1 MLWENLTVEDLQVP
15 GFLAAAGS
23 AGLKKGGVKDLG
35 IIFSTV
41 PATVAGVFTRNRVK
55 AAPVLLGIERL
66 RSEKCQAIAANSGNA
81 NACTGKQGMRDAE
94 AMALATGK
102 ALQIDESLVMVA
114 STGVI
119 GKTLD
124 ISKIENAIPR
134 ILQHLTPSGLPDVAE
149 AIMTTDRVPKI
160 VSKRGT
166 ISGKEFTV
174 TAMAKGA
181 GMIRPDMATML
192 CFICTDIGASHNI
205 LQESLKIA
213 VDKSFNIIT
222 VDGDTSTNDTVLLL
236 ANGLSGISLED
247 DMVLGMFQDILDDL
261 LGQLARMIVKDGE
274 GATKLVTVLVK
285 GTRTADEAKGVAE
298 TVANSSLV
306 KTAIFGEDANWGRI
320 MAAVGRAGVIINPDA
335 IDIYFDDICMVK
347 SGIGMGDE
355 AETAATKVLKSD
367 QFTITI
373 DLNSGEE
380 KAELLTC
387 DLSIDYVK
395 INADYRT

>member
-1 MLWENLTVEDLQVP
+1 MEDLQVP
-15 GFLAAAGS
+15 GFLAAAGP
-23 AGLKKGGVKDLG
+23 AGLKKDGAKDLG

-55 AAPVLLGIERL
+55 AAPVLFDIGRID
-66 RSEKCQAIAANSGNA
+66 SGKCQAIVANSGNA
-81 NACTGKQGMRDAE
+81 NACTGIQGMRDAE
-94 AMALATGK
+94 AMALATGR

-160 VSKRGT
+160 ISKKGT

-192 CFICTDIGASHNI
+192 CFICTDISASYNI
-205 LQESLKIA
+205 LQESLKTA

-247 DMVLGMFQDILDDL
+247 DMVLGIFQGILDDL
-261 LGQLARMIVKDGE
+261 LMQLARMIVKDGE

-285 GTRTADEAKGVAE
+285 GGRTADEAKGVAE

-380 KAELLTC
+380 KAQLLTC

>member
-1 MLWENLTVEDLQVP
+1 MP
-15 GFLAAAGS
+15 GFLAAAGP
-23 AGLKKGGVKDLG
+23 AGLKKDGVKDLG

-41 PATVAGVFTRNRVK
+41 PATVAGVFTRNRIK
-55 AAPVLLGIERL
+55 AAPVLFDIERIG
-66 RSEKCQAIAANSGNA
+66 SGQCQAIVANSGNA
-81 NACTGKQGMRDAE
+81 NACTGIQGMRDAE
-94 AMALATGK
+94 AMARATGK

-124 ISKIENAIPR
+124 ISKIENAIPG

-149 AIMTTDRVPKI
+149 AIMTTDIVPKI
-160 VSKRGT
+160 ASKKGT
-166 ISGKEFTV
+166 ISGKEFTL

-192 CFICTDIGASHNI
+192 CFVCTDIGASHNI
-205 LQESLKIA
+205 LQESLKMA

-236 ANGLSGISLED
+236 ANGLSGITLEHDKSLE
-247 DMVLGMFQDILDDL
+247 MFRDILDDL
-261 LGQLARMIVKDGE
+261 LIQLARMIVKDGE

-285 GTRTADEAKGVAE
+285 GGRTVDEAKGVAE

-306 KTAIFGEDANWGRI
+306 KTALFGEDANWGRI
-320 MAAVGRAGVIINPDA
+320 MAAAGRAGVPVNPDA

-347 SGIGMGDE
+347 SGMGLGDE
-355 AETAATKVLKSD
+355 IEAAVTSILKTD

-380 KAELLTC
+380 KAEVLTC
-387 DLSIDYVK
+387 DLSLDYVR

>member
-1 MLWENLTVEDLQVP
+1 MP
-15 GFLAAAGS
+15 GFLAAAGL
-23 AGLKKGGVKDLG
+23 AGLKKEGEKDLG

-41 PATVAGVFTRNRVK
+41 PATVAGVFTRNRIK
-55 AAPVLLGIERL
+55 AAPVLFDIERIG
-66 RSEKCQAIAANSGNA
+66 SGQCQAIVANSGNA
-81 NACTGKQGMRDAE
+81 NACTGIQGMRDAE
-94 AMALATGK
+94 AMARATGK

-124 ISKIENAIPR
+124 ISKIENAIPG

-149 AIMTTDRVPKI
+149 AIMTTDIAPKI
-160 VSKRGT
+160 ASKKGT

-192 CFICTDIGASHNI
+192 CFVCTDIGASHNI

-236 ANGLSGISLED
+236 ANGLSGITLEDNRSLE
-247 DMVLGMFQDILDDL
+247 MFQNILDDL
-261 LGQLARMIVKDGE
+261 LIQLARMIVKDGE

-285 GTRTADEAKGVAE
+285 GGRTADEAKGVAE

-306 KTAIFGEDANWGRI
+306 KTALFGEDANWGRI
-320 MAAVGRAGVIINPDA
+320 MAAVGRAGVPIVPDA

-355 AETAATKVLKSD
+355 AETAATKVLKTD

-387 DLSIDYVK
+387 DLSLDYVR